1 MVAVGQAGTAEPKRE
16 LLGSQLC
23 LLEVPRQTP
32 PTAPPHTTEG
42 EPRVTGAQPDYTS
55 HASRASRGE
64 GGGGGAEGQ
73 GGCGGGGDDGGRR
86 GSAGLTNTTY
96 LAPPS
101 S

>member
-64 GGGGGAEGQ
+64 GGGGAEGQ